1 MRKIIIAIDGFS
13 SCGKS
18 TMAKDLAKKLHYR
31 YIDSGAMYRAVTFY
45 FMSNNLDY
53 TNREIVLIEL
63 PKIHIEF
70 NLNTESK
77 NSDTYLNGENVEEKI
92 RGMNVSMH
100 VSNVSTIKEVRQAMV
115 ALQKKMSKSK
125 AIVMDGRDIGT
136 AVFPDAELKIFM
148 TANPEIRAQ
157 RRYKELQAKGEDV
170 TMDEVKQNLA
180 ERDHIDSTRKESPLQ
195 QADDAIVLDNS
206 HFSKEQQMDFVYNLV
221 MEKKLME
228 DIQVNQL
235 RFSDE
240 QHDLV

>member
-31 YIDSGAMYRAVTFY
+31 YIDSGAMYRAVTYY
-45 FMSNNLDY
+45 FMSKHLDY
-53 TNREIVLIEL
+53 TKHDIVLKEL
-63 PKIHIEF
+63 PNIHIDF
-70 NLNTESK
+70 HLNTETK

-92 RGMNVSMH
+92 RGMDVSMH
-100 VSNVSTIKEVRQAMV
+100 VSNVSTIKEVRHAMV
-115 ALQKKMSKSK
+115 TLQKQMSKSK

-136 AVFPDAELKIFM
+136 AVFPNAELKIFM
-148 TANPEIRAQ
+148 TANPETRAQ

-195 QADDAIVLDNS
+195 QAYNAIVLDNS
-206 HFSKEQQMDFVYNLV
+206 HLSKEEQMDFVYNLV

-228 DIQVNQL
+228 DIQFSEL
-235 RFSDE
+235 SFSDG